1 MLDLSDLRSS
11 RMLGYKQ
18 SLSNRSVNVMQSF
31 FVQHTFS
38 ISLGICLQ
46 WPHLHQSG
54 TRSVGCLGL
63 SIVGSLSGNV
73 SCATERNC
81 SATYEGPGI
90 SLALKSL
97 IGEPCAFTE
106 GPLQSFSAASNWL
119 WTNLRLPMPRERTVV
134 ASLRTLSS
142 PKFCMKF
149 STSTFSRILSSISNG
164 CSGALIWLEITFVP
178 RDLLLSPLLALLLTG
193 LTYSG

>member
-1 MLDLSDLRSS
+1 MYTPVVDGYQLRTFHTTHDGITFRFPLPKRPYSFNMNRLYAAFLNFCVLLSKRSLVMLDLSNLRSS

-18 SLSNRSVNVMQSF
+18 SLQNRSVNVIQFF

-73 SCATERNC
+73 SPSNELTSVSCATERNC

-97 IGEPCAFTE
+97 IGEPCALTE
-106 GPLQSFSAASNWL
+106 GPLQSFSAATNWL
-119 WTNLRLPMPRERTVV
+119 
-134 ASLRTLSS
+134 
-142 PKFCMKF
+142 
-149 STSTFSRILSSISNG
+149 
-164 CSGALIWLEITFVP
+164 
-178 RDLLLSPLLALLLTG
+178 
-193 LTYSG
+193 